1 MKIEKKTQ
9 IYPPK
14 SLVFNAFILTPIEQV
29 KVVIMGQDPYI
40 QEGQAHGLC
49 FSVQRGVAVPASLN
63 RIYKAL
69 QSTVPGFKIPT
80 HGCLQEWATRGVLML
95 NAVLTVQKGKS
106 NSHKD
111 CGWAEFTDS
120 VIKILCKQRKG
131 LIFFLWGK
139 DAQKKGKIINTKEHF
154 VLSCPHP
161 SPMAAGGGP
170 WNCDHF
176 VKANEILQQQGKT
189 PIDWTLSPY

>member
-1 MKIEKKTQ
+1 
-9 IYPPK
+9 
-14 SLVFNAFILTPIEQV
+14 
-29 KVVIMGQDPYI
+29 MGQDPYI

-49 FSVQRGVAVPASLN
+49 FSVQRGVTVPASLG

-69 QSTVPGFKIPT
+69 ESTVPGFKIPN
-80 HGCLQEWATRGVLML
+80 HGCLQEWACRGVLML
-95 NAVLTVQKGKS
+95 NAVLTVRKGKS

-111 CGWAEFTDS
+111 CGWVEFTDN

-139 DAQKKGKIINTKEHF
+139 DAQKKGKLINAKEHF

-161 SPMAAGGGP
+161 SPMAASGGP
-170 WNCDHF
+170 WVCDHF
-176 VKANEILQQQGKT
+176 VKANEILNQQGKT
-189 PIDWTLSPY
+189 PIDWTLSP